1 MLSTMKVNECVT
13 ENSKIRFSPS
23 KQETSVTEKEADSVY
38 RFSGAVLR
46 TDET

>member
-1 MLSTMKVNECVT
+1 MKVNECVT

-23 KQETSVTEKEADSVY
+23 KQDTSVMEKEADSLY

-46 TDET
+46 MDET